1 MSGRMRSTVSRA
13 RFSSAPGHV
22 KLMSVMPS
30 FEMFWMIMS
39 TLTLLPAN
47 AENTFAATPV
57 MSGTPR
63 MVNFTSDVSWAM
75 PVMTASSIMS
85 VSSLI

>member
-1 MSGRMRSTVSRA
+1 MSGKMRSTVSFA
-13 RFSSAPGHV
+13 RGRSAPGHV

-30 FEMFWMIMS
+30 SEMFWMIMS
-39 TLTLLPAN
+39 TLTVLPAS

>member
-1 MSGRMRSTVSRA
+1 M
-13 RFSSAPGHV
+13 HV

-30 FEMFWMIMS
+30 SEMFWMIMS
-39 TLTLLPAN
+39 TLTVLPAS

>member
-1 MSGRMRSTVSRA
+1 MRLLARA
-13 RFSSAPGHV
+13 RSAPGHV
-22 KLMSVMPS
+22 KLISVMPS
-30 FEMFWMIMS
+30 SDTFWMIMS
-39 TLTLLPAN
+39 TLTALPAS
-47 AENTFAATPV
+47 ALNTLAATPD

-63 MVNFTSDVSWAM
+63 MVTFTSDVSCAM